1 MMFVIEDV
9 REIVGESRDKSVED
23 RLPTGSDGEVIALLS
38 SGGIVLLV
46 FGFAVRGL
54 FWLIDSVATENWEI
68 YG

>member
-1 MMFVIEDV
+1 METTLDRLMMFVIEDV

-54 FWLIDSVATENWEI
+54 F
-68 YG
+68 